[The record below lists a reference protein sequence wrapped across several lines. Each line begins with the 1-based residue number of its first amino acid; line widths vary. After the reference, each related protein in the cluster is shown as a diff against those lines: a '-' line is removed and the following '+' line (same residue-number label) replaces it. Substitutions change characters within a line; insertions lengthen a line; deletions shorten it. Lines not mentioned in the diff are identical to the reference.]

1 MALIWKVSDVKS
13 KVKNMMDLLVKQQYD
28 SWDDLAKIDQDT
40 LDGYKAIDETY
51 SSLSEYLE
59 EHATMMDEM
68 TKKLDDIQQ
77 ELKELKLTMELKEQA

>member
-13 KVKNMMDLLVKQQYD
+13 KVKGMMDLLVKQQYN

-40 LDGYKAIDETY
+40 LDGYKAIDETI

-59 EHATMMDEM
+59 EHAKMMDEM